1 MVNQTKTV
9 APYQQAILLKKSVST
24 QKLQVEALANLP
36 DIDRTTPFVQWHEA
50 LANHLEKSL
59 EPRGEFPPFQVTPQ
73 DMPVALQQQWVQ
85 IAPQF
90 LLLLPIGERYTLI
103 LGGNQPW
110 GEDLLPQLE
119 HVGRSFA
126 HCTQALSTHRGRQWE
141 GLQAKRWGV
150 AALIVVA
157 ATLFLPV
164 SLTAIAP
171 CEVIPHQPFVVT
183 APFNAVVD
191 EIQIQPNQA
200 VNNGDLLLS
209 LESSDLSSEL
219 TIAERK
225 LAVSEARLLKIRQA
239 SFLDTSAKS
248 SLSELEAEVALHQE
262 LVGHARY
269 RLQQATITSSQAGIA
284 IIDEVERWK
293 GRPVNTG
300 EAILKVANPDIVKV
314 RILLPVSDAIT
325 LQQGT
330 PVKVFLDIDP
340 LHPLHAITEHASY
353 EPVTTPDGTVAY
365 HIIAQ
370 LSEHNNPPRIGLQG
384 SAKIYGEEV
393 SLFYYLFRRPITAL
407 RQWLGW

>member
-1 MVNQTKTV
+1 MDTLFSISTAV
-9 APYQQAILLKKSVST
+9 ILSAS
-24 QKLQVEALANLP
+24 
-36 DIDRTTPFVQWHEA
+36 
-50 LANHLEKSL
+50 
-59 EPRGEFPPFQVTPQ
+59 
-73 DMPVALQQQWVQ
+73 
-85 IAPQF
+85 
-90 LLLLPIGERYTLI
+90 
-103 LGGNQPW
+103 
-110 GEDLLPQLE
+110 
-119 HVGRSFA
+119 
-126 HCTQALSTHRGRQWE
+126 
-141 GLQAKRWGV
+141 V
-150 AALIVVA
+150 AALFFPA
-157 ATLFLPV
+157 LPMM
-164 SLTAIAP
+164 
-171 CEVIPHQPFVVT
+171 
-183 APFNAVVD
+183 
-191 EIQIQPNQA
+191 
-200 VNNGDLLLS
+200 
-209 LESSDLSSEL
+209 
-219 TIAERK
+219 
-225 LAVSEARLLKIRQA
+225 
-239 SFLDTSAKS
+239 
-248 SLSELEAEVALHQE
+248 LEAGLLIFGFRH
-262 LVGHARY
+262 
-269 RLQQATITSSQAGIA
+269 TGIA